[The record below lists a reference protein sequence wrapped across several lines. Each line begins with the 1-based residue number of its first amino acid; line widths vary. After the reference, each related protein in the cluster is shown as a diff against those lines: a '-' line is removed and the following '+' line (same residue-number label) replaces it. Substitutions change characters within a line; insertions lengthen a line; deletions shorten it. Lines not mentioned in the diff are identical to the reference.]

1 MASETI
7 ILYLINAFFILLIA
21 KPTILFVLVCFIR
34 LQRLFGFR
42 CSEKTSIEK
51 RWDDWLENYI
61 NNNPI
66 S

>member
-1 MASETI
+1 MPGQII
-7 ILYLINAFFILLIA
+7 ILYLIIAFFALLIA

-61 NNNPI
+61 NNSPT